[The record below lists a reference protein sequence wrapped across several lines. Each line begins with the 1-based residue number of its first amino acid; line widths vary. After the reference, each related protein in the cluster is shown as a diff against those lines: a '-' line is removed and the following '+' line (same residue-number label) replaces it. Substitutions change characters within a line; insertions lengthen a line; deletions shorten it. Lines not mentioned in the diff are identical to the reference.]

1 MERWYGAE
9 QVPSAPGGS
18 VVAVGNFDGVHRG
31 HRVLL
36 EEVVRVARE
45 RGLRALAV
53 TFNPHPLH
61 VLHPDRAPALLTG
74 LPERLELLGGTG
86 LDGVVVLPFAP
97 ALAARTPREWVAE
110 DLVRDLGARV
120 LVVGHDVRFGAGNAG
135 DLAVLRELAAELD
148 VDVVVLDDAVSAG
161 RRWSSSWVRELLAAG
176 DARGAADVLGRP
188 HRVVGEVVH
197 GDHRGREL
205 GYPTANLSS
214 EAEGLVPADGVY
226 AGWLTA
232 LDGGAPGGGVRPG
245 ERRPAAVSIGTN
257 PTFDGLERR
266 VEAYV
271 LDVPDG
277 SPLDLYGVRVRVEL
291 VERLRET
298 LRFDG
303 VEALCAQMARD
314 VDRARDVLAAAAS
327 AEGRRPLR
335 P

>member
-1 MERWYGAE
+1 VERWYGPQE
-9 QVPSAPGGS
+9 VPAAPRGS

-36 EEVVRVARE
+36 DEVVRVARE
-45 RGLRALAV
+45 RGMRALAV
-53 TFNPHPLH
+53 TFDPHPLH

-74 LPERLELLGGTG
+74 LEERLALLEGVG
-86 LDGVVVLPFAP
+86 LDGVVVLPFTP
-97 ALAARTPREWVAE
+97 GLAARTPREWVAE
-110 DLVRDLGARV
+110 DLVRDLGMRV
-120 LVVGHDVRFGAGNAG
+120 HVVGHDVRFGLRNSG
-135 DLAVLRELAAELD
+135 DLQALQEMAPELGLEVL
-148 VDVVVLDDAVSAG
+148 VLDDARSAG

-176 DARGAADVLGRP
+176 DARGAAELLGRA

-205 GYPTANLSS
+205 GYPTANLSPD
-214 EAEGLVPADGVY
+214 AEGLVPADGVY

-232 LDGGAPGGGVRPG
+232 LADGAPGSGVRGG

-266 VEAYV
+266 VEAFV
-271 LDVPDG
+271 LDVAPG
-277 SPLDLYGVRVRVEL
+277 APLDLYGVRVRVEL

-303 VEALCAQMARD
+303 VEELCAQMARD
-314 VDRARDVLAAAAS
+314 VVDARAALGAAAA
-327 AEGRRPLR
+327 
-335 P
+335 

>member
-1 MERWYGAE
+1 MERWFGADE
-9 QVPSAPGGS
+9 VPVAPQGS

-36 EEVVRVARE
+36 DEVVRVAGE
-45 RGLRALAV
+45 RGLRSLAV
-53 TFNPHPLH
+53 TFDPHPLH
-61 VLHPDRAPALLTG
+61 VLHPDRAPGLLTG
-74 LPERLELLGGTG
+74 LEERLELLAGTG
-86 LDGVVVLPFAP
+86 LDGVVVLPFTP

-110 DLVRDLGARV
+110 DLVRDLGMRV
-120 LVVGHDVRFGAGNAG
+120 HVVGHDVRFGAGNSG
-135 DLAVLRELAAELD
+135 DLGVLRAMAPDLGLE
-148 VDVVVLDDAVSAG
+148 VVVLDDARSAG

-176 DARGAADVLGRP
+176 DAVGAAELLGRP

-205 GYPTANLSS
+205 GYPTANLSP
-214 EAEGLVPADGVY
+214 EAQGLVPADGVY

-232 LDGGAPGGGVRPG
+232 LADGAPGSGVRAG

-266 VEAYV
+266 VESFV
-271 LDVPDG
+271 LDVPPG
-277 SPLDLYGVRVRVEL
+277 APLDLYGTRVRVEL

-314 VDRARDVLAAAAS
+314 VATAGDVLDAS
-327 AEGRRPLR
+327 R
-335 P
+335 